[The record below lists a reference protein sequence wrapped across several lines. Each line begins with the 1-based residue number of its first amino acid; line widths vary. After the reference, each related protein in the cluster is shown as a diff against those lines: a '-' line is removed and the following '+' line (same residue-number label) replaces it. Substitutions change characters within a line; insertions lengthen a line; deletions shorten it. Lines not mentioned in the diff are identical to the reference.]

1 MDKNIGKNRSKKLS
15 GKYNQK
21 ILDHAKQSVTDALKT
36 ISKRLI
42 KERADT
48 AGELIRNSIADRIV
62 KVSKTS
68 PQNSRK
74 LLYNSIK
81 MERQKIIQFLD
92 NALNQSSKF

>member
-15 GKYNQK
+15 DKYNQK
-21 ILDHAKQSVTDALKT
+21 LLDHAKQPATDALKT

-42 KERADT
+42 KERSDAT
-48 AGELIRNSIADRIV
+48 GELIGNRIADRII

-81 MERQKIIQFLD
+81 MEHQK
-92 NALNQSSKF
+92 

>member
-15 GKYNQK
+15 SKYNEK
-21 ILDHAKQSVTDALKT
+21 LLDHAKQPATDALKT

-42 KERADT
+42 KERADAT
-48 AGELIRNSIADRIV
+48 GELIGNRIADRII

-81 MERQKIIQFLD
+81 MEHQK
-92 NALNQSSKF
+92 

>member
-15 GKYNQK
+15 GKHNQK
-21 ILDHAKQSVTDALKT
+21 LLDHAKQPATDALKT

-42 KERADT
+42 KERADAT
-48 AGELIRNSIADRIV
+48 GELIGNRIADRII

-81 MERQKIIQFLD
+81 MEHQK
-92 NALNQSSKF
+92 

>member
-1 MDKNIGKNRSKKLS
+1 MS

-21 ILDHAKQSVTDALKT
+21 LLDHAKQPATDALKT

-42 KERADT
+42 KERADAT
-48 AGELIRNSIADRIV
+48 GELIGNRIADRII

-81 MERQKIIQFLD
+81 MEHQK
-92 NALNQSSKF
+92 